1 MTEIKAAIIGHIL
14 GDAMGL
20 PFQFKSRSWLSQHPV
35 DSMVGYLAFN
45 KPSGSFSDDASMS
58 LALLDSLSHGYQRED
73 IMDKFVAWLM
83 EGKYTQEG
91 QAFDMGQTTSHA
103 ILSYNQGISVD
114 KCGGKS
120 YYDNGNGSLMRILP
134 LLFYLRDQ
142 YGNAFI
148 EQPKAI
154 QVIHEVSALT
164 HGHPIA
170 LMACGLYLSIAN
182 QLLNSV
188 SKFDAVQTGLK
199 LAFTYYDSDDTFLTY
214 CLLYHRLRNLNE
226 FIQLPI
232 QTIKSSGYVVD
243 TLEASLWCLL
253 TTNTYQ
259 ACIIKAVNLG
269 DDTDTVAAIAG
280 GLAGLFYGYDG
291 LPPEWIKAIHHR
303 ELVDTLIEQFEHSL
317 TKSV

>member
-20 PFQFKSRSWLSQHPV
+20 PFQFKSRSWLNQHPV
-35 DSMVGYLAFN
+35 NSMVGYLAFN

-91 QAFDMGQTTSHA
+91 QAFDMGQTTSQA
-103 ILSYNQGISVD
+103 ILSYNRGISID

-142 YGNAFI
+142 YGSTFI
-148 EQPKAI
+148 KQPKAI

-188 SKFDAVQTGLK
+188 SKFDAVQIGLK
-199 LAFTYYDSDDTFLTY
+199 QAFEYYDSDSTFIAY
-214 CLLYHRLRNLNE
+214 RSVYDRLRNLDD
-226 FIQLPI
+226 FSQLPI
-232 QTIKSSGYVVD
+232 QAIKSSGYVVD

-253 TTNTYQ
+253 TSHTYQ

-280 GLAGLFYGYDG
+280 GLAGLYYGYDD
-291 LPPEWIKAIHHR
+291 LPPEWINAIHHR

-317 TKSV
+317 KKSV

>member
-20 PFQFKSRSWLSQHPV
+20 PFQFKSRSWLIQHPV

-58 LALLDSLSHGYQRED
+58 LALLDSLSHGYQPED
-73 IMDKFVAWLM
+73 IMDNFVAWLM

-103 ILSYNQGISVD
+103 ILSYNQGISID

-142 YGNAFI
+142 YGSTFI
-148 EQPKAI
+148 KQPKAI

-170 LMACGLYLSIAN
+170 LMACDLYLSVAN
-182 QLLNSV
+182 QLMMNQKMEV
-188 SKFDAVQTGLK
+188 AIQVGLK
-199 LAFTYYDSDDTFLTY
+199 QAFDYYDADETY
-214 CLLYHRLRNLNE
+214 FKYLSVYNRLRNLSD
-226 FIQLPI
+226 FIQLPSHAI
-232 QTIKSSGYVVD
+232 RSSGYVVD

-253 TTNTYQ
+253 TSHTYQ

-280 GLAGLFYGYDG
+280 GLAGLYYGYDD